1 MTQEELDAL
10 MAGGDLDSVETSK
23 ASNKAD
29 GHEHKHQDGSHVVK
43 QLSDVTKESEVKATQ
58 IFDNLDI
65 VLEKLDNIQN
75 GSLESNSGIDE
86 IRNIIFDTMS
96 IMQYQ
101 DIHRQKIERVI
112 HTMRDIYKLMGNT
125 LEELDVDIA
134 PAAKHISGDDDTKD
148 LLDDDELERLIA
160 QANS

>member
-10 MAGGDLDSVETSK
+10 MAGGDLDHVETSK
-23 ASNKAD
+23 VSNKAD

-65 VLEKLDNIQN
+65 VLEKLEHLEC
-75 GSLESNSGIDE
+75 GSIESCTAIED

-112 HTMRDIYKLMGNT
+112 HTMRDIYRMMGST
-125 LEELDVDIA
+125 LEELDIDMA

-148 LLDDDELERLIA
+148 LVDDDELERLIA
-160 QANS
+160 QANA